1 MIEASTL
8 GAMPVPDEVA
18 VVGVDDDQLLC
29 ELSNPPLS
37 SVMLNAEQGG
47 YQAAELLDAL
57 MSRKVKRQQHLLVEP
72 LWVVTRRS
80 TEAVAVDDVMVAAAL
95 RFIRAKARE
104 PIGVAQVVAQA
115 GLSRRHARGSLPPL
129 PGVLDPQGDSA
140 GAADVGQATAA
151 GKLKSLIGQD
161 RRGFRL

>member
-1 MIEASTL
+1 ML
-8 GAMPVPDEVA
+8 
-18 VVGVDDDQLLC
+18 GVDEDRLLC
-29 ELSNPPLS
+29 ELANPPLS
-37 SVMLNAEQGG
+37 SVVLNLERAG

-57 MSRKVKRQQHLLVEP
+57 MSRKVKRQQHLLVKP

-104 PIGVAQVVAQA
+104 PIGVAPVVAQA
-115 GLSRRHARGSLPPL
+115 GLSPPDARGSLPPL

-151 GKLKSLIGQD
+151 RALNSFIGQD